1 MYNKCMC
8 DDMFIYTCDPV
19 PLDVDPL
26 TLAPSVEVRKM
37 YKKYMYV
44 YLYMDSLYCIAYFY
58 VGFEGWEA
66 PHNDDAAG
74 LVKAV
79 DEGTSGG
86 SATSKQRGMHI
97 WHNIYSILFYKWQ
110 GS

>member
-44 YLYMDSLYCIAYFY
+44 CLY
-58 VGFEGWEA
+58 V
-66 PHNDDAAG
+66 
-74 LVKAV
+74 
-79 DEGTSGG
+79 
-86 SATSKQRGMHI
+86 
-97 WHNIYSILFYKWQ
+97 
-110 GS
+110 